1 LPPHTYNIG
10 LIGYGEIG
18 RLQHVRILASP
29 PTRHTFRLVAVADPR
44 LPHDLRLSHGGL
56 DVTCHADYRELLARR
71 DIDAVSVCTP
81 TQTHYCIAAHALR
94 AGKDVLLEK
103 PPTMTVEEL
112 LRLQEI
118 ASGGGRV
125 LYTAFHAIHHRA
137 IEEVRARL
145 ATAEVTTVQIV
156 WREDWRKWHSDQHWP
171 WQAGGGGVFDPGI
184 NALSVLCYV
193 LPDVTLEVTSA
204 EFLVPSD
211 ADTPG
216 TVKIN
221 FAFPN
226 GSGQAFFNWL
236 DETEEVW
243 NITFTT
249 KGDQI
254 YLIENLSTLKKNGV
268 VCVAE
273 QDEEEYVG
281 VYERFSQLLAQRT
294 SAVSTAELK
303 FIENA
308 SHIATRHTVGPVHV

>member
-1 LPPHTYNIG
+1 
-10 LIGYGEIG
+10 
-18 RLQHVRILASP
+18 
-29 PTRHTFRLVAVADPR
+29 
-44 LPHDLRLSHGGL
+44 
-56 DVTCHADYRELLARR
+56 
-71 DIDAVSVCTP
+71 
-81 TQTHYCIAAHALR
+81 
-94 AGKDVLLEK
+94 LEK
-103 PPTMTVEEL
+103 PPTTTVAEL

-156 WREDWRKWHSDQHWP
+156 WCEDWGKWHRDQRWP

-184 NALSVLCYV
+184 NALSVLYYV
-193 LPDVTLEVTSA
+193 LPNATFEVTSA
-204 EFLVPSD
+204 EFFVPSNTD
-211 ADTPG
+211 IPG
-216 TVKIN
+216 TAKIG
-221 FAFPN
+221 FTFSD
-226 GSGQAFFNWL
+226 GRGQAFFNWL

-249 KGDQI
+249 RADEI
-254 YLIENLSTLKKNGV
+254 YLLENLSTLKKNGV

-281 VYERFSQLLAQRT
+281 VYKRFSQLLAQRT
-294 SAVSTAELK
+294 SAISTAELK